1 MRDGGIRDDG
11 SPEPTTEKVTGTTR
25 KCANCGQVGHIK
37 TNKKY
42 VCPCS
47 QKETAALGEAE
58 ASNRLPP
65 GPDKPR
71 KSSKRDNWRPTQDPR
86 VGDKFWDPRCW
97 EAGAFENKME
107 APRPPKGKQKQVT
120 WEDAENWGFGE
131 E

>member
-1 MRDGGIRDDG
+1 MRDGNVRDDG
-11 SPEPTTEKVTGTTR
+11 SPEPTAEKVTGTTR

-47 QKETAALGEAE
+47 QRKTAPLGEAE
-58 ASNRLPP
+58 TGNKQLP

-107 APRPPKGKQKQVT
+107 APPPPKGKQKQVT
-120 WEDAENWGFGE
+120 WEDAEDWGFGE
-131 E
+131 